1 MKRLHWYMMKSF
13 AGPFVA
19 TFFISMFVLIMQF
32 LWLHI
37 DDLVGKGLEWTVIAQ
52 LLFYASMT
60 LVPLGIPLAVLLASI
75 MTFGNLGENYELT
88 ALKSAGIS
96 LYRIMKP
103 LIFFIVT
110 LTVLAF
116 YFSNN
121 VLPYANLKTGTLFYD
136 IRQHKP
142 EVSLKPGVFINDID
156 NYSILINRKNNE
168 TGMMYGLQVYAHTE
182 VQDNNYEV
190 TIADSGVM
198 EIGHGGTYMKVELF
212 NGYTYTD
219 EGLKNPRSRTF
230 PFRTVQFEKQYLLI
244 PMEGNEFQRSDEG
257 MYKNSYK
264 MLNIAR
270 LTAKSDSLEKI
281 LRVDQKEHVN
291 NLLSYNYLRN
301 GARGRIQD
309 SLLVKEVQGRTLS
322 LDSLY
327 ATFDIGERKIVASN
341 AARFARDVQQAGMSG
356 AISMQ
361 YREKNIRY
369 YNIEWHRKFSLS
381 FACFIFFFI
390 GAPLGGIIRK
400 GGLGMPVVVS
410 VLLFIVYHVIS
421 MMGERS
427 AREVIDPALG
437 MWISSLILLPL
448 GGILTYMSMTDSA
461 VMSAESYVLFLKK
474 ARRFLK
480 SLFPLKKKNVHE

>member
-13 AGPFVA
+13 TGPFVA

-37 DDLVGKGLEWTVIAQ
+37 DDLVGKGLEWTIIAQ

-88 ALKSAGIS
+88 ALKSAGVS

-121 VLPYANLKTGTLFYD
+121 ILPYANLKTGTLFHD

-142 EVSLKPGVFINDID
+142 EVSIKPGFFINDID
-156 NYSILINRKNNE
+156 NYSILIQHKNNE

-182 VQDNNYEV
+182 IQDNNYEV
-190 TIADSGVM
+190 TIADSGFM
-198 EIGHGGTYMKVELF
+198 EIGPGGEYMKVELF

-219 EGLKNPRSRTF
+219 EGLKNKRSRSF
-230 PFRTVQFEKQYLLI
+230 PFRTVQFEKQYFII
-244 PMEGNEFQRSDEG
+244 PMQGNEFQRSDEG
-257 MYKNSYK
+257 MYRNSHK
-264 MLNIAR
+264 MLSIEQLNE
-270 LTAKSDSLEKI
+270 KGDSLKKLLRTEKNTH
-281 LRVDQKEHVN
+281 LN
-291 NLLSYNYLRN
+291 SLLSYNYIK
-301 GARGRIQD
+301 GGPRGQRD
-309 SLLVKEVQGRTLS
+309 SLIDAKDAGHLPDI
-322 LDSLY
+322 DSLH
-327 ATFDIGERKIVASN
+327 ATFDVGERKNVASN
-341 AARFARDVQQAGMSG
+341 AARLAREVQQTRKSG
-356 AISMQ
+356 TIAMQ
-361 YREKNIRY
+361 FREKIVRY
-369 YNIEWHRKFSLS
+369 YDIEWHRKFSLS

-427 AREVIDPALG
+427 AREVVDPALG

-448 GGILTYMSMTDSA
+448 GAILTYMSMTDSA
-461 VMSAESYVLFLKK
+461 IMNAEVYMNLVKRLL
-474 ARRFLK
+474 RL
-480 SLFPLKKKNVHE
+480 LKKKQ

>member
-1 MKRLHWYMMKSF
+1 MMKSF

-37 DDLVGKGLEWTVIAQ
+37 DDLVGKGLDWTIIAQ

-121 VLPYANLKTGTLFYD
+121 VLPYANLKTGTLFHD

-142 EVSLKPGVFINDID
+142 EVSLKPGIFINDID
-156 NYSILINRKNNE
+156 NYSILIHHKNNE
-168 TGMMYGLQVYAHTE
+168 TGMMYGLQIYAHAD

-190 TIADSGVM
+190 TVADSGVM
-198 EIGHGGTYMKVELF
+198 EIGPGGEYMKVELF

-219 EGLKNPRSRTF
+219 EGLKNTRSRSF
-230 PFRTVQFEKQYLLI
+230 PFRTVQFEKQHIII
-244 PMEGNEFQRSDEG
+244 PMQGNEFQRSDEG
-257 MYKNSYK
+257 LYRNSHK
-264 MLNIAR
+264 MLSIGQ
-270 LTAKSDSLEKI
+270 LTRRSDSIKTLLHAEK
-281 LRVDQKEHVN
+281 EAHVN
-291 NLLSYNYLRN
+291 SLLSYNYFK
-301 GARGRIQD
+301 GGPRGRLQD
-309 SLLVKEVQGRTLS
+309 STLIAES
-322 LDSLY
+322 RGLALSIDSLY
-327 ATFDIGERKIVASN
+327 AALDVDEQKTVAGN
-341 AARFARDVQQAGMSG
+341 AARLAREVQQSRKSG
-356 AISMQ
+356 TISVR
-361 YREKNIRY
+361 YREEIVRY
-369 YNIEWHRKFSLS
+369 YDIEWHRKFSLS

-410 VLLFIVYHVIS
+410 VLLFIIYHVIS

-448 GGILTYMSMTDSA
+448 GAILTYMSMTDSA
-461 VMSAESYVLFLKK
+461 VLSAESYMNFIKRLLTLLK
-474 ARRFLK
+474 R
-480 SLFPLKKKNVHE
+480 KK

>member
-1 MKRLHWYMMKSF
+1 MKKLHWYMMKSF
-13 AGPFVA
+13 TGPFVA

-103 LIFFIVT
+103 LVFFIIT

-121 VLPYANLKTGTLFYD
+121 VLPYANLKTRTLFYD
-136 IRQHKP
+136 IRKHKP
-142 EVSLKPGVFINDID
+142 EVSLKPGFFINDID
-156 NYSILINRKNNE
+156 NYSILVSHKSNE
-168 TGMMYGLQVYAHTE
+168 TGMMYGLTVYAHAE
-182 VQDNNYEV
+182 VKDNNYEV
-190 TIADSGVM
+190 TVADSGIM
-198 EIGHGGTYMKVELF
+198 ETGPGGEYMKVELF

-219 EGLKNPRSRTF
+219 EGLKNTRSRSF
-230 PFRTVQFEKQYLLI
+230 PFRTVRFEKQNIII
-244 PMEGNEFQRSDEG
+244 PMQGNEFQRSDEG
-257 MYKNSYK
+257 MYRNSHA
-264 MLNIAR
+264 MLSIEQ
-270 LTAKSDSLEKI
+270 LTEKGDSLKKI
-281 LRVDQKEHVN
+281 LRAERKTHLN
-291 NLLSYNYLRN
+291 NLLSYNYLKGEPR
-301 GARGRIQD
+301 GRPRDTLPVAQARGPLLDID
-309 SLLVKEVQGRTLS
+309 SLLATL
-322 LDSLY
+322 
-327 ATFDIGERKIVASN
+327 DISERKTVASN
-341 AARFARDVQQAGMSG
+341 AARLAREVRQARKNGDI
-356 AISMQ
+356 ALQ
-361 YREKNIRY
+361 YREKIARY
-369 YNIEWHRKFSLS
+369 YDIEWHRKFTLS

-410 VLLFIVYHVIS
+410 VILFIIYHVIS

-437 MWISSLILLPL
+437 MWISSMILLPL
-448 GGILTYMSMTDSA
+448 GAVLTYMSMTDSA
-461 VMSAESYVLFLKK
+461 VLNAEAYMNLVKRLARFLKK
-474 ARRFLK
+474 KHSRR
-480 SLFPLKKKNVHE
+480 